1 MQLCA
6 QWWLVI
12 TRPSGDTNDPE
23 QPPASL
29 TEESCASPS
38 HFDSG
43 LKPYF
48 FATFALGKLSN
59 VHLPSSASAAR
70 GTAAA
75 SKKAASRFMSAPE
88 SAARAAHIPCSDRAL
103 CLQGRAP
110 SRVLTYATP
119 PHFPEAG
126 FLAMVARTLP
136 RCACPVAWLRLSSA
150 VHSSTREDP
159 RMRFASQVSLAA
171 VLLIGTAV
179 MAQDIQPYQAP
190 PRTGFDSTY
199 QRHFGFYIRPDLG
212 FGYLTQ
218 TESGVT
224 ISGLSG
230 LAGVAIGGAIREN
243 SILAVHIIDAVAQNP
258 NVSSGGLSATANDTT
273 VTMWGIGP
281 QYTYYFMP

>member
-1 MQLCA
+1 
-6 QWWLVI
+6 
-12 TRPSGDTNDPE
+12 
-23 QPPASL
+23 
-29 TEESCASPS
+29 
-38 HFDSG
+38 
-43 LKPYF
+43 
-48 FATFALGKLSN
+48 
-59 VHLPSSASAAR
+59 
-70 GTAAA
+70 
-75 SKKAASRFMSAPE
+75 
-88 SAARAAHIPCSDRAL
+88 
-103 CLQGRAP
+103 
-110 SRVLTYATP
+110 
-119 PHFPEAG
+119 
-126 FLAMVARTLP
+126 
-136 RCACPVAWLRLSSA
+136 
-150 VHSSTREDP
+150 
-159 RMRFASQVSLAA
+159 MRFASQVSLAA

-281 QYTYYFMP
+281 QYTYYFMPSNLYLSTTLALTRLHVSSGNNSGDTDWGLGTRIALGKEWWVSDHWGLGVAGHISFSTNQDPVSGGGSSTLTTWTFGAAFSATYN

>member
-23 QPPASL
+23 QPPASR

-59 VHLPSSASAAR
+59 VHMPSSASAAR

-119 PHFPEAG
+119 PHFREAAG

-150 VHSSTREDP
+150 VHSST
-159 RMRFASQVSLAA
+159 
-171 VLLIGTAV
+171 G
-179 MAQDIQPYQAP
+179 
-190 PRTGFDSTY
+190 GSTNEV
-199 QRHFGFYIRPDLG
+199 RI
-212 FGYLTQ
+212 
-218 TESGVT
+218 
-224 ISGLSG
+224 
-230 LAGVAIGGAIREN
+230 AGVPRRG
-243 SILAVHIIDAVAQNP
+243 VADWHRFDGP
-258 NVSSGGLSATANDTT
+258 GHPTVSSPAEDRVRQHIPEALRLLHPPGPRVRLPDAD
-273 VTMWGIGP
+273 GIGR
-281 QYTYYFMP
+281 